1 MKLRFAAATSIPGVS
16 LSGMFGRWSAE
27 LRQQAAWGF
36 LRPRLAFRRSSSR
49 GLSGLLSTA
58 SRLCSSHEQL
68 CATPGTKAMLCEIT
82 YIAEWNAAPRCS
94 PRYRQQRR
102 QWTVALLLTIM
113 SGRHSY
119 ASPERKRLQVIR
131 THGDRSLYGDQTACF
146 RIPNITV
153 LRQRAS
159 GFRRSAPQFLI

>member
-16 LSGMFGRWSAE
+16 LSGMFGRWASSA
-27 LRQQAAWGF
+27 RAWLF
-36 LRPRLAFRRSSSR
+36 A
-49 GLSGLLSTA
+49 GLLLVVSVA
-58 SRLCSSHEQL
+58 SYPPPRV
-68 CATPGTKAMLCEIT
+68 CAAAMNSCVQHWPGTKAMLCEIT